1 MSKAERLTIRLE
13 SLPIY
18 FLLAINLG
26 FPTSF
31 RMKIAAMD
39 PLSITA
45 NVIGIIQAPVS
56 LSRALQ
62 TRYHEAIAER
72 TEREVSLLARNY
84 GEKMASVIT
93 LLSPQTARQYE
104 ILDTNVLNGGDEE
117 IRVFRQTITDE
128 SNMTAI
134 AVGSCSSA

>member
-1 MSKAERLTIRLE
+1 
-13 SLPIY
+13 
-18 FLLAINLG
+18 
-26 FPTSF
+26 
-31 RMKIAAMD
+31 MD

-56 LSRALQ
+56 LSRTLQ
-62 TRYHEAIAER
+62 RSYYEAIAER
-72 TEREVSLLARNY
+72 TEREASLLARNY
-84 GEKMASVIT
+84 GGKMASVIT

-134 AVGSCSSA
+134 AVGSC